1 MTFTFDLCPL
11 SFPGEMYQ
19 LSNLLQEQKHILTDL
34 SKTSI
39 IGQEP
44 IVQDAEV
51 NAAAA
56 ENDAGKNEADK
67 DEKEKK

>member
-1 MTFTFDLCPL
+1 MTFDLVIV
-11 SFPGEMYQ
+11 GEMYQ

-34 SKTSI
+34 SKTSV

-51 NAAAA
+51 TAPAA
-56 ENDAGKNEADK
+56 ENEAGKNEAGQ